1 MPRSRIERR
10 ALIGV
15 LLVAAVVLALGAT
28 AFAAGGT
35 TPTPSKTPTLTVQV
49 TTGTAAP
56 SRPAT
61 SGSVPT
67 TVAPPAKGGYA
78 LDFTLPT
85 FGKSGCLVCHGDP
98 NLVGAKGD
106 STHSYWIDEET
117 YNKSAHAT
125 VICTGCHVDYGYKA
139 PHGQAGADWRA
150 VAKQACK
157 NCHQSQLD
165 DVSVGSHAI
174 KPSSGAPDPKAASKP
189 LCGDCHGG
197 HDIMITKNDP
207 AAKARL
213 HAQSQRMCGRDGC
226 HADYWDNYRDYYHGA
241 AYKAGASDAPAC
253 WECHGTHTTLKSTER
268 YAPTNRDNLG
278 EQNSCGQPGC
288 HIDASGLSSYV
299 PLIHS
304 RAKAVESNPLYSQ
317 LSRVFGGLKK

>member
-1 MPRSRIERR
+1 MPRNPIERR
-10 ALIGV
+10 ALLGA
-15 LLVAAVVLALGAT
+15 LLVAAAVLAIGAT
-28 AFAAGGT
+28 AFAASGT
-35 TPTPSKTPTLTVQV
+35 TTPSTSPTSTAQV
-49 TTGTAAP
+49 ATGTATP
-56 SRPAT
+56 
-61 SGSVPT
+61 SGSATPASA
-67 TVAPPAKGGYA
+67 TVAAPTKGGYA

-98 NLVGAKGD
+98 NLVVAKGD
-106 STHSYWIDEET
+106 ATHSFWIDEDA

-139 PHGQAGADWRA
+139 PHGQAGQDWRA

-157 NCHQSQLD
+157 NCHQTEFD
-165 DVSVGSHAI
+165 DVSLGAHAI
-174 KPSSGAPDPKAASKP
+174 KPSAGAPDPKAASKP

-207 AAKARL
+207 AAKAQL

-253 WECHGTHTTLKSTER
+253 WDCHGTHSMLKSTER
-268 YAPTNRDNLG
+268 YAPTNRTNLG
-278 EQNSCGQPGC
+278 EQNSCGRPGC
-288 HIDASGLSSYV
+288 HADASGLGSYV
-299 PLIHS
+299 PLIHG
-304 RAKAVESNPLYSQ
+304 RAKSLQSNPFYSQ